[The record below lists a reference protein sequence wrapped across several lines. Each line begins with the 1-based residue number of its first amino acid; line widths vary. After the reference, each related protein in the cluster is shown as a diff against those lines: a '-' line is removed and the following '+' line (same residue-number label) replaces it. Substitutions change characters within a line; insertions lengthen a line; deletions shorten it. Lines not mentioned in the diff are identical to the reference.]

1 MATREKVLVNVIVSD
16 RVIHNLSDS
25 LIQFVSVMRADKDLQ
40 ILFNTEGPSIE
51 ELTYRVKDNFLDLLD
66 KLCDEMNYDKK
77 RITLITG
84 NLIEPTTR
92 FKVEKQNSAKGW
104 FYGEHLAKIEID
116 HNKEF
121 KYNYRS

>member
-16 RVIHNLSDS
+16 RVIHNLSAS
-25 LIQFVSVMRADKDLQ
+25 LIEFVSVMRKDKDLQ
-40 ILFNTEGPSIE
+40 ILFNTEGPNIE
-51 ELTYRVKDNFLDLLD
+51 ALTYRVNDNFLNLLD
-66 KLCDEMNYDKK
+66 KLCDEMKYDKK

-92 FKVEKQNSAKGW
+92 FKVETQNSAKGW

-116 HNKEF
+116 HKKEF
-121 KYNYRS
+121 KYSF